1 MMAHNYSLPFKSN
14 TEIMKNETKS
24 QPNQNLIGC
33 EINTQRVRSVL
44 CCAFFSLYV
53 LFHHFA
59 AVSYNIVWLIVLPL
73 YEISCISL

>member
-1 MMAHNYSLPFKSN
+1 MMARNYSLPFKSN

-44 CCAFFSLYV
+44 CCAFFSLFLY
-53 LFHHFA
+53 F
-59 AVSYNIVWLIVLPL
+59 VSSFRRGIIQHTMYLA
-73 YEISCISL
+73 YRFTSL